1 MARVYDG
8 TGRKLAKLDTVQAE
22 LDNAAAELL
31 ERAKEGAAR
40 HANTKHYLKSLKVRS
55 IPGEKGVM
63 DREVYSD
70 DPGAVA
76 IEFGHL
82 AAGKHGA
89 TWVQG
94 QRILLNA
101 LYRTG

>member
-1 MARVYDG
+1 MATVYGG
-8 TGRKLAKLDTVQAE
+8 TGTKIAKLPGVQPE
-22 LDNAAAELL
+22 LDKAAAVILS
-31 ERAKEGAAR
+31 RAKAAASR
-40 HANTKHYLKSLKVRS
+40 HADTTHYLRSLKS
-55 IPGEKGVM
+55 GTTPGKRGVM

-70 DPGAVA
+70 DPGAIA

-89 TWVQG
+89 TWVPG

-101 LYRTG
+101 LYGA